1 MHGSEGEVG
10 VVTLLSTLT
19 LQRCETEPEGDW
31 GSGCKAMVSPTLNA
45 LINKFNKKFNL
56 VNEVKLKSREG
67 IPRLKTD
74 VETV

>member
-1 MHGSEGEVG
+1 
-10 VVTLLSTLT
+10 
-19 LQRCETEPEGDW
+19 
-31 GSGCKAMVSPTLNA
+31 MVNPTLNA
-45 LINKFNKKFNL
+45 LINKLNKKFNL